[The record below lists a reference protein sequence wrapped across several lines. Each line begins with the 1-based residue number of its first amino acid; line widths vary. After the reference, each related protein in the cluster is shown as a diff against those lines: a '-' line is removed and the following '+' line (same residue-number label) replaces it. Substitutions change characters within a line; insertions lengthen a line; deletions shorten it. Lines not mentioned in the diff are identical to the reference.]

1 VRPQKI
7 TFGPIGGGIIPLSRA
22 ATGLVI
28 NQAREEELLIGE
40 GIENSLSASLNY
52 PDLRCWAGI
61 SVGNLE
67 AIDLPPRFT
76 YVKLIRD
83 RDGNNQGV
91 HATRVRMITTWQE
104 EGRSVT
110 FLDPPLGFKDVND
123 WWRSKL
129 AHGRNIADAA

>member
-1 VRPQKI
+1 VKPAKI
-7 TFGPIGGGIIPLSRA
+7 TFGPIGGGIIPLLRG

-28 NQAREEELLIGE
+28 NQARKEELLIGE

-67 AIDLPPRFT
+67 AVDLPPQFP

-91 HATRVRMITTWQE
+91 HAARMGMIARWQG
-104 EGRSVT
+104 EGRSIT
-110 FLDPPLGFKDVND
+110 FVDPPRGFKDVND
-123 WWRSKL
+123 WRRSKL
-129 AHGRNIADAA
+129 AHGRNMADAA